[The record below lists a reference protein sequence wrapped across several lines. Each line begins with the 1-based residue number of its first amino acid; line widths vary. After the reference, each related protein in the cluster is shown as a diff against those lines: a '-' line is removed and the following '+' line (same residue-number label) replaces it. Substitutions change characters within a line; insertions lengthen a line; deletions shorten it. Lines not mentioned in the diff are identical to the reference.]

1 MNHQAAGGQ
10 LVGNIYFERMF
21 IMFHVLYEF
30 QFVEIVK
37 EFFEL
42 PYKSDNSLSFDSAF
56 QNCAKPEWNK
66 IKNKKRN
73 FTSVAK
79 QEFDFFRITNSPE
92 YVPANNEIFSE
103 VGYIKLLNKFMK
115 YAITFDD
122 VTIKKFFQYEEF
134 SRDLISE
141 LVNFMMTQSKPY
153 KLTNDAQFVLEKI
166 ELITDDNGIFELG
179 QIGWSPQNY
188 LIPLLKK
195 EKETLSLMNISSILF
210 ELWSTKKIAPCPLD
224 PTKIKE
230 KEKKKE
236 KVEKQEKDNK
246 HSNLYIEVNLDYP
259 EDVPFPNG
267 NYYTLYIKNKRNSL
281 YYGEWDGLKH
291 VAKEKKGIFKKVTGD
306 LYQEIEKIR
315 KNQEISEKSKTY
327 IIVNKKN
334 MSIIHSNIEFWSS
347 FKNKIHTV
355 KSKLSMTLSPN
366 EIIHYHVSKTKN
378 LNTLIL
384 PSNSWEW
391 QLLSP
396 EIDLDRHLFETE
408 TE

>member
-1 MNHQAAGGQ
+1 M
-10 LVGNIYFERMF
+10 GNIYFERMF
-21 IMFHVLYEF
+21 IIFHVLYEF

-166 ELITDDNGIFELG
+166 ESITDDNGIFKLG

-195 EKETLSLMNISSILF
+195 ETETLSLMNISSILA
-210 ELWSTKKIAPCPLD
+210 ELWSTKKIVPCPLD

-230 KEKKKE
+230 KEKEKE
-236 KVEKQEKDNK
+236 KVEKQEEENK

-366 EIIHYHVSKTKN
+366 EIIHYRVSKTKN

>member
-195 EKETLSLMNISSILF
+195 EKETLSLMNISSILA
-210 ELWSTKKIAPCPLD
+210 ELWSTKKIVPCPLD

-230 KEKKKE
+230 KEKEKE
-236 KVEKQEKDNK
+236 KVEKQEEENN

-366 EIIHYHVSKTKN
+366 EIIHYRVSKTKN

>member
-1 MNHQAAGGQ
+1 M
-10 LVGNIYFERMF
+10 GNIYFERMF

-195 EKETLSLMNISSILF
+195 EKETLSLMNISSILA
-210 ELWSTKKIAPCPLD
+210 ELWSTKKIVPCPLD

-230 KEKKKE
+230 KEKEKE
-236 KVEKQEKDNK
+236 KVEKQEEENN

-366 EIIHYHVSKTKN
+366 EIIHYRVSKTKN

>member
-1 MNHQAAGGQ
+1 MNHQADGGQ
-10 LVGNIYFERMF
+10 SVGNIYFERMF
-21 IMFHVLYEF
+21 IMFHILYEF

-103 VGYIKLLNKFMK
+103 VGYIELLNKFMK

-166 ELITDDNGIFELG
+166 ESITDDNGIFELG
-179 QIGWSPQNY
+179 EIGWKSQKR

-195 EKETLSLMNISSILF
+195 EKETLSPINIASILF

-267 NYYTLYIKNKRNSL
+267 NYYTLYIKNKRDSL
-281 YYGEWDGLKH
+281 YYGEWDGLKY
-291 VAKEKKGIFKKVTGD
+291 VAKEKKGYLKK
-306 LYQEIEKIR
+306 
-315 KNQEISEKSKTY
+315 
-327 IIVNKKN
+327 
-334 MSIIHSNIEFWSS
+334 
-347 FKNKIHTV
+347 
-355 KSKLSMTLSPN
+355 
-366 EIIHYHVSKTKN
+366 
-378 LNTLIL
+378 
-384 PSNSWEW
+384 
-391 QLLSP
+391 
-396 EIDLDRHLFETE
+396 
-408 TE
+408 

>member
-1 MNHQAAGGQ
+1 M
-10 LVGNIYFERMF
+10 GNIYFERMF

-195 EKETLSLMNISSILF
+195 EKETLSLMNISSILA

>member
-1 MNHQAAGGQ
+1 
-10 LVGNIYFERMF
+10 
-21 IMFHVLYEF
+21 MFHVLYEF

-66 IKNKKRN
+66 IKNRKRN

-103 VGYIKLLNKFMK
+103 VGYIELLNKFMK

-134 SRDLISE
+134 SKDLISE

-166 ELITDDNGIFELG
+166 ESITDDNGIFKLG
-179 QIGWSPQNY
+179 QIGWSPQKY

-195 EKETLSLMNISSILF
+195 ETETLSLMNISSILA
-210 ELWSTKKIAPCPLD
+210 ELWSTKKIVPCPLD

-230 KEKKKE
+230 KEKEKE
-236 KVEKQEKDNK
+236 KVEKQEEENN

-315 KNQEISEKSKTY
+315 KSQEISEKSKTY

-366 EIIHYHVSKTKN
+366 EIIHYRVSKTKN

-384 PSNSWEW
+384 PSNLWEW

>member
-1 MNHQAAGGQ
+1 
-10 LVGNIYFERMF
+10 
-21 IMFHVLYEF
+21 MFHVLYEF

-92 YVPANNEIFSE
+92 YVPANNKIFSE
-103 VGYIKLLNKFMK
+103 VGYIELLNKFMK

-134 SRDLISE
+134 SKDLISE

-166 ELITDDNGIFELG
+166 ESITDDNGIFKLG
-179 QIGWSPQNY
+179 QIGWSPQKY

-195 EKETLSLMNISSILF
+195 ETETLSLINISSILA
-210 ELWSTKKIAPCPLD
+210 ELWSTKKIVPCPLD

-236 KVEKQEKDNK
+236 KVEKQEEENN

-315 KNQEISEKSKTY
+315 KSQEISEKSKTY

-366 EIIHYHVSKTKN
+366 EIIHYRVSKTKN

-384 PSNSWEW
+384 PSNLWEW

-396 EIDLDRHLFETE
+396 EIDLDRHLFELE

>member
-195 EKETLSLMNISSILF
+195 EKETLSLMNISSILA

>member
-1 MNHQAAGGQ
+1 
-10 LVGNIYFERMF
+10 
-21 IMFHVLYEF
+21 MFHVLYEF

-92 YVPANNEIFSE
+92 YVPANNKIFSE
-103 VGYIKLLNKFMK
+103 VGYIELLNKFMK

-166 ELITDDNGIFELG
+166 ESITDDNGIFKLG

-195 EKETLSLMNISSILF
+195 EKETLSLMNISSILA
-210 ELWSTKKIAPCPLD
+210 ELWSTKKIVPCPLD

-230 KEKKKE
+230 KEKEKE
-236 KVEKQEKDNK
+236 KVEKQEEENN

>member
-1 MNHQAAGGQ
+1 MNHQADGGQ

-66 IKNKKRN
+66 IKNRKRN

-92 YVPANNEIFSE
+92 YVPANNKIFSE
-103 VGYIKLLNKFMK
+103 VGYIELLNKFMK

-134 SRDLISE
+134 SKDLISE

-166 ELITDDNGIFELG
+166 ESITDDNGIFKLG
-179 QIGWSPQNY
+179 QIGWSPQKY

-195 EKETLSLMNISSILF
+195 ETETLSLMNISSILA
-210 ELWSTKKIAPCPLD
+210 ELWSTKKIVPCPLD

-230 KEKKKE
+230 KEKEKE
-236 KVEKQEKDNK
+236 KVEKQEEENN

-315 KNQEISEKSKTY
+315 KSQEISEKSKTY

-366 EIIHYHVSKTKN
+366 
-378 LNTLIL
+378 
-384 PSNSWEW
+384 
-391 QLLSP
+391 
-396 EIDLDRHLFETE
+396 
-408 TE
+408 

>member
-1 MNHQAAGGQ
+1 MNHQADGGQ

-42 PYKSDNSLSFDSAF
+42 PYKSDNSLSFDSGF

-66 IKNKKRN
+66 IKNRKRN

-92 YVPANNEIFSE
+92 YVPANNKIFSE
-103 VGYIKLLNKFMK
+103 VGYIELLNKFMK

-134 SRDLISE
+134 SKDLISE

-166 ELITDDNGIFELG
+166 ESITDDNGIFKLG
-179 QIGWSPQNY
+179 QIGWSPQKY

-195 EKETLSLMNISSILF
+195 ETETLSLMNISSILA
-210 ELWSTKKIAPCPLD
+210 ELWSTKKIVPCPLD

-230 KEKKKE
+230 KEKEKE
-236 KVEKQEKDNK
+236 KVEKQEEENN

-315 KNQEISEKSKTY
+315 KSQEISEKSKTY

-366 EIIHYHVSKTKN
+366 EIIHYRVSKTKN

-384 PSNSWEW
+384 PSNLWEW

>member
-1 MNHQAAGGQ
+1 M
-10 LVGNIYFERMF
+10 GNIYFERMF

-103 VGYIKLLNKFMK
+103 VGYIELLNKFMK

-166 ELITDDNGIFELG
+166 ESITDDNGIFELG
-179 QIGWSPQNY
+179 KIGWKSQKR

-195 EKETLSLMNISSILF
+195 EKETLSPINIASILF

-246 HSNLYIEVNLDYP
+246 HSNLYIKVNLDYP

>member
-1 MNHQAAGGQ
+1 M
-10 LVGNIYFERMF
+10 GNIYFERMF

-66 IKNKKRN
+66 IKNRKRN

-92 YVPANNEIFSE
+92 YVPANNKIFSE
-103 VGYIKLLNKFMK
+103 VGYIELLNKFMK

-134 SRDLISE
+134 SKDLISE

-166 ELITDDNGIFELG
+166 ESITDDNGIFKLG
-179 QIGWSPQNY
+179 QIGWSPQKY

-195 EKETLSLMNISSILF
+195 ETETLSLINISSILA
-210 ELWSTKKIAPCPLD
+210 ELWSTKKIVPCPLD

-230 KEKKKE
+230 KEKEKE
-236 KVEKQEKDNK
+236 KVEKQEEENN

-315 KNQEISEKSKTY
+315 KSQEISEKSKTY

-366 EIIHYHVSKTKN
+366 EIIHYRVSKTKN

-384 PSNSWEW
+384 PSNLWEW

>member
-1 MNHQAAGGQ
+1 MNHQADGGQ
-10 LVGNIYFERMF
+10 LVSNIYFERMF

-66 IKNKKRN
+66 IKNRKRN

-92 YVPANNEIFSE
+92 YVPANNKIFSE
-103 VGYIKLLNKFMK
+103 VGYIELLNKFMK

-134 SRDLISE
+134 SKDLISE

-166 ELITDDNGIFELG
+166 ESITDDNGIFKLG
-179 QIGWSPQNY
+179 QIGWSPQKY

-195 EKETLSLMNISSILF
+195 ETETLSLMNISSILA
-210 ELWSTKKIAPCPLD
+210 ELWSTKKIVPCPLD

-230 KEKKKE
+230 KEKEKE
-236 KVEKQEKDNK
+236 KVEKQEEENN

-315 KNQEISEKSKTY
+315 KSQEISEKSKTY

-366 EIIHYHVSKTKN
+366 EIIHYRVSKTKN

-384 PSNSWEW
+384 PSNLWEW

-396 EIDLDRHLFETE
+396 EIDLGRHLFETE

>member
-1 MNHQAAGGQ
+1 
-10 LVGNIYFERMF
+10 
-21 IMFHVLYEF
+21 MFHVLYEF

-134 SRDLISE
+134 SKDLISE

-179 QIGWSPQNY
+179 QIGWSPQKY

-195 EKETLSLMNISSILF
+195 EKETLSLMNISSILA
-210 ELWSTKKIAPCPLD
+210 ELWSTKKIVPCPLD

-230 KEKKKE
+230 KEKEKE
-236 KVEKQEKDNK
+236 KVEKQEEENN

-366 EIIHYHVSKTKN
+366 EIIHYRVSKTKN

>member
-1 MNHQAAGGQ
+1 
-10 LVGNIYFERMF
+10 
-21 IMFHVLYEF
+21 MFHVLYEF

-66 IKNKKRN
+66 IKNRKRN

-92 YVPANNEIFSE
+92 YVPANNKIFSE
-103 VGYIKLLNKFMK
+103 VGYIELLNKFMK

-134 SRDLISE
+134 SKDLISE

-166 ELITDDNGIFELG
+166 ESITDDNGIFKLG
-179 QIGWSPQNY
+179 QIGWSPQKY

-195 EKETLSLMNISSILF
+195 ETETLSLMNISSILA
-210 ELWSTKKIAPCPLD
+210 ELWSTKKIVPCPLD

-230 KEKKKE
+230 KEKEKE
-236 KVEKQEKDNK
+236 KVEKQEEENN

-366 EIIHYHVSKTKN
+366 EIIHYRVSKTKN

-384 PSNSWEW
+384 PSNLWEW

>member
-1 MNHQAAGGQ
+1 
-10 LVGNIYFERMF
+10 
-21 IMFHVLYEF
+21 MFHVLYEF

-141 LVNFMMTQSKPY
+141 LVNFMMTQYKPY

-195 EKETLSLMNISSILF
+195 EKETLSLMNISSILA

>member
-1 MNHQAAGGQ
+1 
-10 LVGNIYFERMF
+10 
-21 IMFHVLYEF
+21 
-30 QFVEIVK
+30 
-37 EFFEL
+37 
-42 PYKSDNSLSFDSAF
+42 
-56 QNCAKPEWNK
+56 
-66 IKNKKRN
+66 
-73 FTSVAK
+73 
-79 QEFDFFRITNSPE
+79 
-92 YVPANNEIFSE
+92 
-103 VGYIKLLNKFMK
+103 
-115 YAITFDD
+115 
-122 VTIKKFFQYEEF
+122 EEF

-166 ELITDDNGIFELG
+166 ESITDDNGIFELG
-179 QIGWSPQNY
+179 KIGWKSQKR

-195 EKETLSLMNISSILF
+195 EKETLSPINIASILF

-291 VAKEKKGIFKKVTGD
+291 VAKEKKGIFKKVKGD

-315 KNQEISEKSKTY
+315 KNQEISQERNLY
-327 IIVNKKN
+327 IVVNKEN
-334 MSIIHSNIEFWSS
+334 ISIIHSNIEFWSS
-347 FKNKIHTV
+347 FENKVRSV
-355 KSKLSMTLSPN
+355 KSKLSTLAHQN
-366 EIIHYHVSKTKN
+366 KIIGYEAS
-378 LNTLIL
+378 TLEEQTIFNDFL
-384 PSNSWEW
+384 PSWKW

-396 EIDLDRHLFETE
+396 EIDLDRHLFELE

>member
-1 MNHQAAGGQ
+1 
-10 LVGNIYFERMF
+10 
-21 IMFHVLYEF
+21 MFHVLYEF

-66 IKNKKRN
+66 IKNRKRN

-92 YVPANNEIFSE
+92 YVPANNKIFSE
-103 VGYIKLLNKFMK
+103 VGYIELLNKFMK

-134 SRDLISE
+134 SKDLISE

-166 ELITDDNGIFELG
+166 ESITDDNGIFKLG
-179 QIGWSPQNY
+179 QIGWSPQKY

-195 EKETLSLMNISSILF
+195 ETETLSLINISSILA
-210 ELWSTKKIAPCPLD
+210 ELWSTKKIVPCPLD

-236 KVEKQEKDNK
+236 KVEKQEEENN

-315 KNQEISEKSKTY
+315 KSQEISEKSKTY

-366 EIIHYHVSKTKN
+366 EIIHYRVSKTKN

-384 PSNSWEW
+384 PSNLWEW

>member
-21 IMFHVLYEF
+21 IIFHVLYEF

-166 ELITDDNGIFELG
+166 ESITDDNGIFKLG

-195 EKETLSLMNISSILF
+195 ETETLSLMNISSILA
-210 ELWSTKKIAPCPLD
+210 ELWSTKKIVPCPLD

-230 KEKKKE
+230 KEKEKE
-236 KVEKQEKDNK
+236 KVEKQEEENK

-366 EIIHYHVSKTKN
+366 EIIHYRVSKTKN

>member
-1 MNHQAAGGQ
+1 M
-10 LVGNIYFERMF
+10 
-21 IMFHVLYEF
+21 
-30 QFVEIVK
+30 
-37 EFFEL
+37 
-42 PYKSDNSLSFDSAF
+42 
-56 QNCAKPEWNK
+56 
-66 IKNKKRN
+66 
-73 FTSVAK
+73 AK

-166 ELITDDNGIFELG
+166 ESITDDNGIFKLG

-195 EKETLSLMNISSILF
+195 ETETLSLMNISSILA
-210 ELWSTKKIAPCPLD
+210 ELWSTKKIVPCPLD

-230 KEKKKE
+230 KEKEKE
-236 KVEKQEKDNK
+236 KVEKQEEENK

-366 EIIHYHVSKTKN
+366 EIIHYRVSKTKN

>member
-1 MNHQAAGGQ
+1 
-10 LVGNIYFERMF
+10 
-21 IMFHVLYEF
+21 MFHILYEF

-66 IKNKKRN
+66 IKNRKRN

-92 YVPANNEIFSE
+92 YVPANNKIFSE
-103 VGYIKLLNKFMK
+103 VGYIELLNKFMK

-134 SRDLISE
+134 SKDLISE

-166 ELITDDNGIFELG
+166 ESITDDNGIFKLG
-179 QIGWSPQNY
+179 QIGWSPQKY

-195 EKETLSLMNISSILF
+195 ETETLSLMNISSILA
-210 ELWSTKKIAPCPLD
+210 ELWSTKKIVPCPLD

-230 KEKKKE
+230 KEKEKE
-236 KVEKQEKDNK
+236 KVEKQEEENN

-315 KNQEISEKSKTY
+315 KSQEISEKSKTY

-366 EIIHYHVSKTKN
+366 EIIHYRVSKTKN

-384 PSNSWEW
+384 PSNLWEW

>member
-1 MNHQAAGGQ
+1 
-10 LVGNIYFERMF
+10 
-21 IMFHVLYEF
+21 MFHVLYEF

-103 VGYIKLLNKFMK
+103 VGYIELLNKFMK

-166 ELITDDNGIFELG
+166 ESITDDNGIFELG
-179 QIGWSPQNY
+179 KIGWKSQKR

-195 EKETLSLMNISSILF
+195 EKETLSPINIASILF

-246 HSNLYIEVNLDYP
+246 HSNLYIKVNLDYP

>member
-1 MNHQAAGGQ
+1 
-10 LVGNIYFERMF
+10 
-21 IMFHVLYEF
+21 MFHVLYEF

-66 IKNKKRN
+66 IKNRKRN

-92 YVPANNEIFSE
+92 YVPANNKIFSE
-103 VGYIKLLNKFMK
+103 VGYIELLNKFMK

-134 SRDLISE
+134 SKDLISE

-166 ELITDDNGIFELG
+166 ESITDDNGIFKLG
-179 QIGWSPQNY
+179 QIGWSSQKY

-195 EKETLSLMNISSILF
+195 ETETLSLMNISSILA
-210 ELWSTKKIAPCPLD
+210 ELWSTKKIVPCPLD

-230 KEKKKE
+230 KEKEKE
-236 KVEKQEKDNK
+236 KVEKQEEENN

-315 KNQEISEKSKTY
+315 KSQEISEKSKTY

-366 EIIHYHVSKTKN
+366 EIIHYRVSKTKN

-384 PSNSWEW
+384 PSNLWEW

>member
-1 MNHQAAGGQ
+1 
-10 LVGNIYFERMF
+10 
-21 IMFHVLYEF
+21 MFHVLYEF

-66 IKNKKRN
+66 IKNRKRN

-92 YVPANNEIFSE
+92 YVPANNKIFSE
-103 VGYIKLLNKFMK
+103 VGYIELLNKFMK

-134 SRDLISE
+134 SKDLISE

-166 ELITDDNGIFELG
+166 ESITDDNGIFKLG
-179 QIGWSPQNY
+179 QIGWSPQKY

-195 EKETLSLMNISSILF
+195 ETETLSLMNISSILA
-210 ELWSTKKIAPCPLD
+210 ELWSTKKIVPCPLD

-230 KEKKKE
+230 KEKEKE
-236 KVEKQEKDNK
+236 KVEKQEEENN

-315 KNQEISEKSKTY
+315 KSQEISEKSKTY

-366 EIIHYHVSKTKN
+366 EIIHYRVSKTKN

-384 PSNSWEW
+384 PSNLWEW

>member
-1 MNHQAAGGQ
+1 
-10 LVGNIYFERMF
+10 
-21 IMFHVLYEF
+21 MFHVLYEF

-103 VGYIKLLNKFMK
+103 VGYIELLNKFMK

-134 SRDLISE
+134 SKDLISE

-166 ELITDDNGIFELG
+166 ESITDDNGIFKLG
-179 QIGWSPQNY
+179 QIGWSPQKY

-195 EKETLSLMNISSILF
+195 ETETLSLINISSILA
-210 ELWSTKKIAPCPLD
+210 ELWSTKKIVPCPLD

-230 KEKKKE
+230 KEKEKE
-236 KVEKQEKDNK
+236 KVEKQEEDNN
-246 HSNLYIEVNLDYP
+246 HSNLYIEVKLDYP

-315 KNQEISEKSKTY
+315 KSQEISEKSKTY

-366 EIIHYHVSKTKN
+366 EIIHYRVSKTKN

-384 PSNSWEW
+384 PSNLWEW

>member
-1 MNHQAAGGQ
+1 
-10 LVGNIYFERMF
+10 
-21 IMFHVLYEF
+21 MFHILYEF

-66 IKNKKRN
+66 IKNRKRN

-92 YVPANNEIFSE
+92 YVPANNKIFSE
-103 VGYIKLLNKFMK
+103 VGYIELLNKFMK

-134 SRDLISE
+134 SKDLISE

-166 ELITDDNGIFELG
+166 ESITDDNGIFKLG
-179 QIGWSPQNY
+179 QIGWSPQKY

-195 EKETLSLMNISSILF
+195 ETETLSLMNISSILA
-210 ELWSTKKIAPCPLD
+210 ELWSTKKIVPCPLD

-230 KEKKKE
+230 KEKEKEKE
-236 KVEKQEKDNK
+236 KVEKQEEENN

-315 KNQEISEKSKTY
+315 KSQEISEKSKTY

-366 EIIHYHVSKTKN
+366 EIIHYRVSKTKN

-384 PSNSWEW
+384 PSNLWEW

>member
-1 MNHQAAGGQ
+1 M
-10 LVGNIYFERMF
+10 GNIYFERMF

-66 IKNKKRN
+66 IKNRKRN

-103 VGYIKLLNKFMK
+103 VGYIELLNKFMK

-134 SRDLISE
+134 SKDLISE

-166 ELITDDNGIFELG
+166 ESITDDNGIFKLG
-179 QIGWSPQNY
+179 QIGWSPQKY

-195 EKETLSLMNISSILF
+195 ETETLSLMNISSILA
-210 ELWSTKKIAPCPLD
+210 ELWSTKKIVPCPLD

-230 KEKKKE
+230 KEKEKE
-236 KVEKQEKDNK
+236 KVEKQEEENN

-315 KNQEISEKSKTY
+315 KSQEISEKSKTY

-366 EIIHYHVSKTKN
+366 EIIHYRVSKTKN

-384 PSNSWEW
+384 PSNLWEW

>member
-1 MNHQAAGGQ
+1 MNHQADGGQ

-21 IMFHVLYEF
+21 IMFHILYEF

-66 IKNKKRN
+66 IKNRKRN

-92 YVPANNEIFSE
+92 YVPANNKIFSE
-103 VGYIKLLNKFMK
+103 VGYIELLNKFMK

-134 SRDLISE
+134 SKDLISE

-166 ELITDDNGIFELG
+166 ESITDDNGIFKLG
-179 QIGWSPQNY
+179 QIGWSPQKY

-195 EKETLSLMNISSILF
+195 ETETLSLMNISSILA
-210 ELWSTKKIAPCPLD
+210 ELWSTKKIVPCPLD

-230 KEKKKE
+230 KEKEKE
-236 KVEKQEKDNK
+236 KVEKQEEENN

-315 KNQEISEKSKTY
+315 KSQEISEKSKTY

-366 EIIHYHVSKTKN
+366 EIIHYRVSKTKN

-384 PSNSWEW
+384 PSNLWEW

>member
-1 MNHQAAGGQ
+1 M
-10 LVGNIYFERMF
+10 GNIYFERMF

-66 IKNKKRN
+66 IKNRKRN

-92 YVPANNEIFSE
+92 YVPANNKIFSE
-103 VGYIKLLNKFMK
+103 VGYIELLNKFMK

-134 SRDLISE
+134 SKDLISE

-166 ELITDDNGIFELG
+166 ESITDDNGIFKLG
-179 QIGWSPQNY
+179 QIGWSPQKY

-195 EKETLSLMNISSILF
+195 ETETLSLMNISSILA
-210 ELWSTKKIAPCPLD
+210 ELWSTKKIVPCPLD

-230 KEKKKE
+230 KEKEKE
-236 KVEKQEKDNK
+236 KVEKQEEENN

-315 KNQEISEKSKTY
+315 KSQEISEKSKTY

-366 EIIHYHVSKTKN
+366 EIIHYRVSKTKN

-384 PSNSWEW
+384 PSNLWEW

>member
-1 MNHQAAGGQ
+1 M
-10 LVGNIYFERMF
+10 GNIYFERMF

-195 EKETLSLMNISSILF
+195 EKETLSLMNISSILA

-315 KNQEISEKSKTY
+315 KSQEISEKSKTY

-366 EIIHYHVSKTKN
+366 EIIHYRVSKTKN

-384 PSNSWEW
+384 PSNLWEW

>member
-1 MNHQAAGGQ
+1 
-10 LVGNIYFERMF
+10 
-21 IMFHVLYEF
+21 MFHVLYEF

-66 IKNKKRN
+66 IKNRKRN

-92 YVPANNEIFSE
+92 YVPANNKIFSE
-103 VGYIKLLNKFMK
+103 VGYIELLNKFMK

-166 ELITDDNGIFELG
+166 ESITDDNGIFKLG
-179 QIGWSPQNY
+179 QIGWSPQKY

-195 EKETLSLMNISSILF
+195 ETETLSLMNISSILA
-210 ELWSTKKIAPCPLD
+210 ELWSTKKIVPCPLD

-230 KEKKKE
+230 KEKEKE
-236 KVEKQEKDNK
+236 KVEKQEEENN

>member
-1 MNHQAAGGQ
+1 
-10 LVGNIYFERMF
+10 
-21 IMFHVLYEF
+21 MFHVLYEF

-103 VGYIKLLNKFMK
+103 VGYIELLNKFMK

-166 ELITDDNGIFELG
+166 ESITDDNGIFKLG
-179 QIGWSPQNY
+179 QIGWSPQKY

-195 EKETLSLMNISSILF
+195 ETETLSLMNISSILA
-210 ELWSTKKIAPCPLD
+210 ELWSTKKIVPCPLD

-230 KEKKKE
+230 KEKEKE
-236 KVEKQEKDNK
+236 KVEKQEEENN

-315 KNQEISEKSKTY
+315 KSQEISEKSKTY

-366 EIIHYHVSKTKN
+366 EIIHYRVSKTKN

-384 PSNSWEW
+384 PSNLWEW

>member
-1 MNHQAAGGQ
+1 
-10 LVGNIYFERMF
+10 
-21 IMFHVLYEF
+21 MFHVLYEF

-66 IKNKKRN
+66 IKNRKRN

-92 YVPANNEIFSE
+92 YVPANNKFFSE
-103 VGYIKLLNKFMK
+103 VGYIELLNKFMK

-134 SRDLISE
+134 SKDLISE

-166 ELITDDNGIFELG
+166 ESITDDNGIFKLG
-179 QIGWSPQNY
+179 QIGWSPQKY

-195 EKETLSLMNISSILF
+195 ETETLSLMNISSILA
-210 ELWSTKKIAPCPLD
+210 ELWSTKKIVPCPLD

-230 KEKKKE
+230 KEKEKE
-236 KVEKQEKDNK
+236 KVEKQEEENN

-315 KNQEISEKSKTY
+315 KSQEISEKSKTY

-366 EIIHYHVSKTKN
+366 EIIHYRVSKTKN

-384 PSNSWEW
+384 PSNLWEW

>member
-1 MNHQAAGGQ
+1 
-10 LVGNIYFERMF
+10 
-21 IMFHVLYEF
+21 MFHVLYEF

-66 IKNKKRN
+66 IKNRKRN

-92 YVPANNEIFSE
+92 YVPANNKIFSE
-103 VGYIKLLNKFMK
+103 VGYIELLNKFMK

-134 SRDLISE
+134 SKDLISE

-166 ELITDDNGIFELG
+166 ESITDDNGIFKLG
-179 QIGWSPQNY
+179 QIGWSPQKY

-195 EKETLSLMNISSILF
+195 ETETLSLINISSILA
-210 ELWSTKKIAPCPLD
+210 ELWSTKKIVPCPLD

-230 KEKKKE
+230 KEKEKE
-236 KVEKQEKDNK
+236 KVEKQEEENN

-315 KNQEISEKSKTY
+315 KSQEISEKSKTY

-366 EIIHYHVSKTKN
+366 EIIHYRVSKTKN

-384 PSNSWEW
+384 PSNLWEW

>member
-1 MNHQAAGGQ
+1 
-10 LVGNIYFERMF
+10 
-21 IMFHVLYEF
+21 MFHVLYEF

-66 IKNKKRN
+66 IKNRKRN

-92 YVPANNEIFSE
+92 YVPANNKIFSE
-103 VGYIKLLNKFMK
+103 VGYIELLNKFMK

-134 SRDLISE
+134 SKDLISE

-166 ELITDDNGIFELG
+166 ESITDDNGIFKLG
-179 QIGWSPQNY
+179 QIGWSPQKY

-195 EKETLSLMNISSILF
+195 ETETLSLMNISSILA
-210 ELWSTKKIAPCPLD
+210 ELWSTKKIVPCPLD

-230 KEKKKE
+230 KEKEKE
-236 KVEKQEKDNK
+236 KVEKQEEENN

-315 KNQEISEKSKTY
+315 KSQEISEKSNTY

-366 EIIHYHVSKTKN
+366 EIIHYRVSKTKN

-384 PSNSWEW
+384 PSNLWEW

>member
-1 MNHQAAGGQ
+1 MNHQADGGQ

-66 IKNKKRN
+66 IKNRKRN

-92 YVPANNEIFSE
+92 YVPANNKIFSE
-103 VGYIKLLNKFMK
+103 VGYIELLNKFMK

-134 SRDLISE
+134 SKDLISE

-166 ELITDDNGIFELG
+166 ESITDDNGIFKLG
-179 QIGWSPQNY
+179 QIGWSPQKY

-195 EKETLSLMNISSILF
+195 ETETLSLMNISSILA
-210 ELWSTKKIAPCPLD
+210 ELWSTKKIVPCPLD

-230 KEKKKE
+230 KEKEKE
-236 KVEKQEKDNK
+236 KVEKQEEENN

-315 KNQEISEKSKTY
+315 KSQEISEKSKTY

-366 EIIHYHVSKTKN
+366 EIIHYRVSKTKN

-384 PSNSWEW
+384 PSKLWEW

>member
-1 MNHQAAGGQ
+1 MNHQADGGQ

-66 IKNKKRN
+66 IKNRKRN

-92 YVPANNEIFSE
+92 YVPANNKIFSE
-103 VGYIKLLNKFMK
+103 VGYIELLNKFMK

-134 SRDLISE
+134 SKDLISE

-166 ELITDDNGIFELG
+166 ESITDDNGIFKLG
-179 QIGWSPQNY
+179 QIGWSPQKY

-195 EKETLSLMNISSILF
+195 ETETLSLINISSILA
-210 ELWSTKKIAPCPLD
+210 ELWSTKKIVPCPLD

-230 KEKKKE
+230 KEKEKE
-236 KVEKQEKDNK
+236 KVEKQEEENN

-315 KNQEISEKSKTY
+315 KSQEISEKSKTY

-366 EIIHYHVSKTKN
+366 EIIHYRVSKTKN

-384 PSNSWEW
+384 PSNLWEW

>member
-1 MNHQAAGGQ
+1 
-10 LVGNIYFERMF
+10 
-21 IMFHVLYEF
+21 MFHVLYEF

-66 IKNKKRN
+66 IKNRKRN

-92 YVPANNEIFSE
+92 YVPANNKIFSE
-103 VGYIKLLNKFMK
+103 VGYIELLNKFMK

-134 SRDLISE
+134 SKDLISE

-166 ELITDDNGIFELG
+166 ESITDDNGIFKLG
-179 QIGWSPQNY
+179 QIGWSPQKY

-195 EKETLSLMNISSILF
+195 EIETLSLMNISSILA
-210 ELWSTKKIAPCPLD
+210 ELWSTKKIVPCPLD

-230 KEKKKE
+230 KEKEKE
-236 KVEKQEKDNK
+236 KVEKQEEENN

-315 KNQEISEKSKTY
+315 KSQEISEKSKTY

-366 EIIHYHVSKTKN
+366 EIIHYRVSKTKN

-384 PSNSWEW
+384 PSNLWEW